1 LSIGSIRILREYI
14 MTHPTWQLDLEQ
26 GALVLTPCPGTKE
39 ATLDASLAQLK
50 EQGVEAIVTALDDHE
65 LASKD
70 VAALGGKTR
79 ALGMQW
85 FQIEIEDD
93 CAPGADFAAKWQAAS
108 PALHQVVDNGGKV
121 AMHCMGGSGR
131 TGLLAAH
138 LLLEKSWDMSK
149 IVQEVQALRPGAF
162 TKPIQVEYI
171 NGVANS

>member
-1 LSIGSIRILREYI
+1 
-14 MTHPTWQLDLEQ
+14 MTNSQVHPTWQLDLDT

-70 VAALGGKTR
+70 VAALGEKTR

-171 NGVANS
+171 NGVASA

>member
-1 LSIGSIRILREYI
+1 MM
-14 MTHPTWQLDLEQ
+14 MTNSQVHPTWQLDLDT

-70 VAALGGKTR
+70 VAALGEKTR

-108 PALHQVVDNGGKV
+108 PALHQVIDNGGKV

>member
-1 LSIGSIRILREYI
+1 
-14 MTHPTWQLDLEQ
+14 MTHPTWQLDLDLDLEL

-70 VAALGGKTR
+70 VAALGEKTR

-131 TGLLAAH
+131 TGLFAAH
-138 LLLEKSWDMSK
+138 LLLEKGWDLSK
-149 IVQEVQALRPGAF
+149 VVQEVQALRPGAF

>member
-1 LSIGSIRILREYI
+1 
-14 MTHPTWQLDLEQ
+14 MTHPTWQLDLDT
-26 GALVLTPCPGTKE
+26 GALVLTPCPGTKG
-39 ATLDASLAQLK
+39 ADLDVSLTQLK

-70 VAALGGKTR
+70 VAALGEKTR

-93 CAPGADFAAKWQAAS
+93 CAPGADFAMKWQAAS

-138 LLLEKSWDMSK
+138 LLLEKSWDLSK
-149 IVQEVQALRPGAF
+149 IVQEVQSLRPGAF

-171 NGVANS
+171 NGVASA

>member
-1 LSIGSIRILREYI
+1 MM
-14 MTHPTWQLDLEQ
+14 MTNSQVHPTWQLDLDT

-70 VAALGGKTR
+70 VAALGEKTR

-171 NGVANS
+171 NGVASA

>member
-1 LSIGSIRILREYI
+1 M
-14 MTHPTWQLDLEQ
+14 MTNSQVHPTWQLDLDT

-70 VAALGGKTR
+70 VAALGEKTR